1 MVGFRGLGH
10 DGGCRVPTLYVTR
23 CRTHYPGR
31 CARLQTE
38 CNSQTSND
46 RRGDGHYHL
55 VNLFFA
61 HNGLGLFKARLS
73 FGTSLFER
81 QRLRME

>member
-1 MVGFRGLGH
+1 MFFATVGFRSLGH

-61 HNGLGLFKARLS
+61 HNGLGFDHLGSPKNFNFWGES
-73 FGTSLFER
+73 
-81 QRLRME
+81 